1 MMMMLLLMM
10 MVVVIGT
17 DVVVMA
23 ARHLQPLISI
33 LTPIYWTTAVEV
45 GHAVNGYTLT
55 QGNFRRE
62 VQVEFAT
69 GKCLLSVSQQARVAP
84 RPGARLWGHFL
95 LTCVPIAENVYVW
108 LAWAAEPCV

>member
-1 MMMMLLLMM
+1 MMMMM
-10 MVVVIGT
+10 IGT

-69 GKCLLSVSQQARVAP
+69 GKLLLSALGRHGPYSQRPKYLAP
-84 RPGARLWGHFL
+84 FL
-95 LTCVPIAENVYVW
+95 INMCTDC
-108 LAWAAEPCV
+108 

>member
-1 MMMMLLLMM
+1 MMELSNGDNECCVAVCFRDVECLLFP
-10 MVVVIGT
+10 
-17 DVVVMA
+17 

-45 GHAVNGYTLT
+45 GEAVNGYTLT

-69 GKCLLSVSQQARVAP
+69 G
-84 RPGARLWGHFL
+84 
-95 LTCVPIAENVYVW
+95 T
-108 LAWAAEPCV
+108 